1 MPPPRLMTKR
11 DTFIEKDIM
20 MNIVMNIQDWDSTLP
35 MPTILKPR
43 PLWTGKQVRSGWGA
57 GMFWLGSWFA
67 LAGMFLIGDQVCSVW
82 EAGVFCVGSRCLVL
96 AE

>member
-1 MPPPRLMTKR
+1 MHTQPLFFPTPAPCPPCNSPRLMTKR

-43 PLWTGKQVRSGWGA
+43 PLWTGKQVRSGRGA
-57 GMFWLGSWFA
+57 VMFWLGRWFA
-67 LAGMFLIGDQVCSVW
+67 LAG
-82 EAGVFCVGSRCLVL
+82 VF
-96 AE
+96 